1 MTTNRLRAA
10 PGRAR
15 RRPVTWVAGALA
27 AALLAGCAF
36 PFGTTPDGDSESG
49 VSTPRESNSLFLRE
63 QERDA
68 RRRQE
73 QGWELIIPNR

>member
-1 MTTNRLRAA
+1 MATSMVRVV
-10 PGRAR
+10 PERAR
-15 RRPVTWVAGALA
+15 RRPVTWAAGAMV